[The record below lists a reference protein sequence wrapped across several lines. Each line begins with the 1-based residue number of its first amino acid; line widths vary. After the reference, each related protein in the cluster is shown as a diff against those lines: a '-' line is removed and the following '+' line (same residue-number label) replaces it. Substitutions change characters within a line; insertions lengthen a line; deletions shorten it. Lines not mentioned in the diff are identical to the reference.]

1 MGLQVCLSFK
11 LEHLKIAF
19 SFLLNILSEMLASGP
34 GVSEGCLDDVFGDDP
49 DDGDGWC
56 FLGLH

>member
-1 MGLQVCLSFK
+1 MCLSFK
-11 LEHLKIAF
+11 LKHLNIAF
-19 SFLLNILSEMLASGP
+19 SFLLNMLSEMLASGP